1 MTVTSLE
8 NVMTPWLS
16 PLGLDMYLNQL
27 TK

>member
-16 PLGLDMYLNQL
+16 PLELDMYLNQL